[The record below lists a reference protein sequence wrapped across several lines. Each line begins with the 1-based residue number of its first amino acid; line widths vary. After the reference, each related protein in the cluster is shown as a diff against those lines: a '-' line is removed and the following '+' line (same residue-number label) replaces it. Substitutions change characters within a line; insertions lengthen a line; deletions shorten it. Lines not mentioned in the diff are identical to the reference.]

1 MITKIGIVSGEIL
14 MLLDRNARPLSL
26 GDIES
31 RSEESRDLILMSLG
45 WLIREGYIYSEYRD
59 GLLVVSRVIKNSV
72 SALEESSME
81 MLGV

>member
-45 WLIREGYIYSEYRD
+45 WLI
-59 GLLVVSRVIKNSV
+59 
-72 SALEESSME
+72 
-81 MLGV
+81 

>member
-45 WLIREGYIYSEYRD
+45 WQGYIYSEYRD